1 MSTRFQLASVI
12 FMMAAAVLFGVGIIP
27 VLAVPSLATHAPV
40 LIPVAVVASV
50 VIGSPMAWFIAPRII
65 ARYRV

>member
-12 FMMAAAVLFGVGIIP
+12 FMMVAAVLFGVGIIP
-27 VLAVPSLATHAPV
+27 VLAVPSLAVHAPV

-50 VIGSPMAWFIAPRII
+50 VIGAP
-65 ARYRV
+65 A

>member
-12 FMMAAAVLFGVGIIP
+12 FMMMAAVLFGLGIIP
-27 VLAVPSLATHAPV
+27 VLTLPSLAAHAPL
-40 LIPVAVVASV
+40 LIPVAVVASIV
-50 VIGSPMAWFIAPRII
+50 LGAPLAWFIAPRII